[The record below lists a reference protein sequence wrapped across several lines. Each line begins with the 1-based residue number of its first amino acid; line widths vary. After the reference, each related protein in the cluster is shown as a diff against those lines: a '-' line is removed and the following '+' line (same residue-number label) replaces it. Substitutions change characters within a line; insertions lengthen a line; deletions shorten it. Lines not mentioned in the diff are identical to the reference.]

1 MMTLKELMA
10 GDVTDLFFML
20 SDFGETHEVE
30 GKSIDIVIDNDE
42 LLKLK
47 TGTEI
52 GLGEADL
59 LIYAR
64 SEDTPDRKAPGSL
77 INFDGRE
84 CQVVDW
90 VENTGVSCIL
100 LKQNRTI

>member
-1 MMTLKELMA
+1 MMTLKEMMA
-10 GDVTDLFFML
+10 GDVADLFFML
-20 SDFGETHEVE
+20 DDFGEKHEVE
-30 GKSIDIVIDNDE
+30 GEEIDIVIDNDE

-47 TGTEI
+47 TGAEI
-52 GLGEADL
+52 GLTEADL

-64 SEDTPDRKAPGSL
+64 SADLPSRKAPGSVL
-77 INFDGRE
+77 NFDGRE

-90 VENTGVSCIL
+90 IENTGVGCIL